1 MSNVMGEGNDNDVN
15 STRAVNVRG
24 LLLSSP
30 LASSWSLQWLHFG
43 SVARMEILHRHL
55 RGNNGNICTF

>member
-24 LLLSSP
+24 LLLPSP

-43 SVARMEILHRHL
+43 SVARMEMPTQ
-55 RGNNGNICTF
+55 TFARK